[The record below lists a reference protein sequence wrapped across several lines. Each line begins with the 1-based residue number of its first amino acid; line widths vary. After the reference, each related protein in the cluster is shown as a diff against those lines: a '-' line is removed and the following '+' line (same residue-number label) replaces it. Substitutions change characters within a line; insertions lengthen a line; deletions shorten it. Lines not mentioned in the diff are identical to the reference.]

1 MIDLWRRS
9 SRGGKVLA
17 LYAALALIACSTMPW
32 WRMECRAPQYG
43 LRVLVISVS
52 PMDVSGDIKE
62 IDGLGHYVGL
72 RGVDTFAPVERRAA
86 PIAMVVGILAALM
99 LPLLRPG
106 RLRLG
111 VAAAVMV
118 VPVAFLF
125 DLWLWQ
131 RYATTHLDPHAALNL
146 IANRVQARVLGE
158 YKVAQFS
165 VRATL
170 QSGFWLSVVAA
181 ANALGFLVSERR
193 AKKPSDAPVA
203 RHLSAAAS
211 VVGVLM
217 LLGLG
222 RTAAAATLEVGAAQ
236 PYRTVSAAVDAA
248 APGDT
253 IRVQKGLYRE
263 HIQIRKPIALEGDP
277 EAILDGG
284 GEGSIISIEAA
295 GVRIDGF
302 TLRSSGASLLGE
314 DAAVRIT
321 RAPGCT
327 VAHTR
332 IADTLF
338 GILVNSSP
346 HTSITGNHIRG
357 KPLAIPFR
365 GDGIR
370 LNASGDSRVEKNVI
384 EQSRDLSIWQSN
396 RVVVVGN
403 VVRGS
408 RYGLHYMYCDDD
420 RFEDNVFE
428 NNQVG
433 GAIMYSRRLTLRG
446 NRFAGSR
453 GPSAYGLLLKV
464 ADDVV
469 VENNQFVDNTHGL
482 YLEEAP
488 QAHNATC
495 EFRGNL
501 IGGND
506 VGVALEPSVAGSVF
520 RENAMVSN
528 RVQVQLLG
536 SRRSR
541 ADANTWSRNYWS
553 DYVGFDENGDGIGD
567 TPYRVEQYFEDLAGR
582 YPAVGLLRMGPAA
595 EALELA
601 ARAFPIVK
609 PQPAATDEHP
619 LLRAPALAGVPAGS
633 RRTPLLVLGGALTM
647 AAAGYTIR
655 RARGEA

>member
-1 MIDLWRRS
+1 MSEFLKRS

-17 LYAALALIACSTMPW
+17 LYAAIALLATMALPW

-52 PMDVSGDIKE
+52 PTDVSGDIKE

-86 PIAMVVGILAALM
+86 PIAMLVGILAALA
-99 LPLLRPG
+99 LPFLRPG
-106 RLRLG
+106 RVRAI
-111 VAAAVMV
+111 VACAVMV
-118 VPVAFLF
+118 VPAAFLF

-181 ANALGFLVSERR
+181 ANALGFLLSERR
-193 AKKPSDAPVA
+193 AAQPKHAPTS
-203 RHLSAAAS
+203 RHLSAAAAA
-211 VVGVLM
+211 VLV
-217 LLGLG
+217 LFGLG
-222 RTAAAATLEVGAAQ
+222 RSAGAATLEVGADM

-248 APGDT
+248 TAGDT
-253 IRVQKGLYRE
+253 IRVHAGVYRE
-263 HIQIRKPIALEGDP
+263 HIQLRKPLALQGDP
-277 EAILDGG
+277 QAILDGG
-284 GEGSIISIEAA
+284 GVGTIIGIDAA
-295 GVRIDGF
+295 DVRVEGF
-302 TLRSSGASLLGE
+302 TIRSSGSSLLGE
-314 DAAVRIT
+314 DAGVRIT

-332 IADTLF
+332 IENTLF
-338 GILVNSSP
+338 GILVNGSP
-346 HTSITGNHIRG
+346 HTTLVGNAIRG
-357 KPLAIPFR
+357 QDLPIPFR

-370 LNASGDSRVEKNVI
+370 LNASGDSLVQNNVI
-384 EQSRDLSIWQSN
+384 ERSRDLSIWQSN
-396 RVVVVGN
+396 RVDVLGN

-428 NNQVG
+428 GNQVG
-433 GAIMYSRRLTLRG
+433 GAVMYSRRLTLRN
-446 NRFAGSR
+446 NRFSGSR

-469 VENNQFVDNTHGL
+469 VENNRFLDNTHGL

-488 QAHNATC
+488 QAPRASCT
-495 EFRGNL
+495 FRGNL

-506 VGVALEPSVAGSVF
+506 VGVALEPSVARAVF
-520 RENAMVSN
+520 SANALVSN

-541 ADANTWSRNYWS
+541 ADANVWNGNYWS
-553 DYVGFDENGDGIGD
+553 DYVGFDQNADGIGD

-582 YPAVGLLRMGPAA
+582 YPAAGLLRMGPAA
-595 EALELA
+595 EALELG

-609 PQPAATDEHP
+609 PQPAAVDEHP
-619 LLRAPALAGVPAGS
+619 LLRPPALEGEQLGP
-633 RRTPLLVLGGALTM
+633 RRTPLLVVGGVLVAAL
-647 AAAGYTIR
+647 ALYTAR
-655 RARGEA
+655 RVGGEA

>member
-1 MIDLWRRS
+1 MSEMLQRS
-9 SRGGKVLA
+9 SRSGKVLA
-17 LYAALALIACSTMPW
+17 IYAALLLLGCMALPW

-86 PIAMVVGILAALM
+86 PIAMTIGILAALV
-99 LPLLRPG
+99 LPFLRPG
-106 RLRLG
+106 RVRALA
-111 VAAAVMV
+111 AAAVMV

-125 DLWLWQ
+125 DLWVWQ

-146 IANRVQARVLGE
+146 IANRVQARLLGE

-170 QSGFWLSVVAA
+170 QSGFWLSAVAA
-181 ANALGFLVSERR
+181 ANALGFLIAERR
-193 AKKPSDAPVA
+193 RVA
-203 RHLSAAAS
+203 ERSPAGRPLTAA
-211 VVGVLM
+211 VVGVLV
-217 LLGLG
+217 LLAFG
-222 RTAAAATLEVGAAQ
+222 RTASAATLEVGANQ
-236 PYRTVSAAVDAA
+236 PYATVSAAIANAA
-248 APGDT
+248 AGDT
-253 IRVQKGLYRE
+253 IRVRKGVYRE
-263 HIQIRKPIALEGDP
+263 HLQIQKPLTLEGDRD
-277 EAILDGG
+277 AILDGG
-284 GEGSIISIEAA
+284 GADTILSIETG
-295 GVRIDGF
+295 GVRVDGF
-302 TLRSSGASLLGE
+302 TIRSSGTSLLGE
-314 DAAVRIT
+314 DAGVRIT
-321 RAPGCT
+321 KASGCT
-327 VAHTR
+327 VANTR
-332 IADTLF
+332 IEDTLF
-338 GILVNSSP
+338 GILVNNSP
-346 HTSITGNHIRG
+346 GVHLVGNYIRG
-357 KPLAIPFR
+357 KDLPIPFR

-370 LNASGDSRVEKNVI
+370 LNASGDSLVQKNVI
-384 EQSRDLSIWQSN
+384 ERSRDLSIWQSN
-396 RVVVVGN
+396 HVDVIGN

-428 NNQVG
+428 GNQVG
-433 GAIMYSRRLTLRG
+433 GAIMYSRRLTLR
-446 NRFAGSR
+446 NNSFSGSR

-464 ADDVV
+464 ADDVI
-469 VENNQFVDNTHGL
+469 VENNRFVDNTHGL

-488 QAHNATC
+488 QARGATC
-495 EFRGNL
+495 TFRSNL

-520 RENAMVSN
+520 TENALVSN

-541 ADANTWSRNYWS
+541 ADANAWRGNYWS
-553 DYVGFDENGDGIGD
+553 DYVGFDQNGDGIGD

-582 YPAVGLLRMGPAA
+582 YPSAGLLRMGPAA

-609 PQPAATDEHP
+609 PQPAAVDEHP
-619 LLRAPALAGVPAGS
+619 LLRAPALSAGAARP
-633 RRTPLLVLGGALTM
+633 RRTPLLLVGGLCVM
-647 AAAGYTIR
+647 AAAAYTVR
-655 RARGEA
+655 RVGGEA